1 MKDFFSSIKMLLP
14 GNGKIKTIILGAL
27 LFTVTYCSQGQ
38 NLIDN
43 ASFEDMLT
51 CPGGTFSG
59 IPNPSQGPLFLTNWY
74 APNAGTS
81 DYYNVCSNDTLFR
94 VPNNFSGHQT
104 PRTGAGY
111 VGVILSQI
119 GNEYVE
125 SELNTPM
132 INGHKYFVS
141 YWTVVADRSPAAA
154 DRFGAY
160 FSNSVIDLP
169 NNTLLNQFTP
179 QVVSP
184 AGVPYVD
191 SVNWSKVSKTFVANG
206 GEKWMTIGVFKD
218 WDSLTLAP
226 FVEDG
231 GFGFGQLYYYIDDV
245 CVLDMDGPADDV
257 AIHNAAL
264 CPHPSVKL
272 DARAGMEAYTW
283 NDGNTAPSRQI
294 TQQGIYWVKSVQL
307 NTCSIVVD
315 TFKVT
320 GNISEVKLNIGND
333 TILCAGES
341 VRLDVK
347 DENFNE
353 YNWSTGDA
361 TTSIIVTTPGSYYVS
376 ASGNCFKG
384 ADTIEVKA
392 GNNCNVCL
400 FVPNAFSPNNDGL
413 NDVMMVNTI
422 CPVGFFQLDIYNRYG
437 EKVFGSA
444 NPAIGWNGAYK
455 GKPSDVGTYFYYIQ
469 YKSKTD
475 VSNAI
480 LELKGELVL
489 VR

>member
-1 MKDFFSSIKMLLP
+1 MKEVFLSIKMLLP
-14 GNGKIKTIILGAL
+14 DTGKIKTIVLGTL
-27 LFTVTYCSQGQ
+27 LFLTTYCSRAQ

-43 ASFEDMLT
+43 ASFEDMLA

-81 DYYNVCSNDTLFR
+81 DYYNVCSTDTLFQ

-104 PRTGAGY
+104 PRTGTGY
-111 VGVILSQI
+111 VGIIISEM

-154 DRFGAY
+154 DQFGAY
-160 FSNSVIDLP
+160 FSSNVIDLP

-179 QVVSP
+179 QVASS
-184 AGVPYVD
+184 AGLPYVD
-191 SVNWSKVSKTFVANG
+191 SIAWAKVSGTFVANG
-206 GEKWMTIGVFKD
+206 GERWMSIGVFKE

-226 FVEDG
+226 FIEDG

-245 CVLDMDGPADDV
+245 CVLDMDGPAANVTVHDTT
-257 AIHNAAL
+257 L
-264 CPHPSVKL
+264 CPNPSVKL
-272 DARAGMEAYTW
+272 DARAGMEAYAW
-283 NDGNTAPSRQI
+283 NDGNTAASRQI
-294 TQQGIYWVKSVQL
+294 TQPGVYWVKSVQL

-320 GNISEVKLNIGND
+320 GGPSEIKLNIGND
-333 TILCAGES
+333 TILCAGKS
-341 VRLDVK
+341 VRLDAT
-347 DENFNE
+347 DENFNR
-353 YNWSTGDA
+353 YNWSNGD
-361 TTSIIVTTPGSYYVS
+361 TTSSITVSTPGSYFVS

-392 GNNCNVCL
+392 GNNCNLCL

-413 NDVMMVNTI
+413 NDVMMVNAI
-422 CPVGFFQLDIYNRYG
+422 CPVGFFQLNIYNRYG
-437 EKVFGSA
+437 EKVFGST
-444 NPAIGWNGAYK
+444 NPTAGWNGEYK
-455 GKPSDVGTYFYYIQ
+455 GKPSDVGTYFYHIKYQ
-469 YKSKTD
+469 SKTGAD
-475 VSNAI
+475 NAI
-480 LELKGELVL
+480 LELKGELAL
-489 VR
+489 IH